1 MHLWSCYRFVLWSG
15 VGLGGYWLVM
25 LALDGLGLD
34 VGVLLNNWFLMGLA
48 VVLLILNIAPITRIL
63 RGGRRGGAPEFRLC
77 PECAFDLSARA
88 PEGACPDC
96 GRLYVR
102 GEGEKDWVGVAGIAR
117 FVLELAEIVHRWI
130 ELWQEQ
136 RRRLPK
142 IVRRQS
148 WIGLGFA
155 LVPMLALL
163 VLMIGVLLGG
173 TTLVPTGNAQQWY
186 NSWFFRIIYFQ
197 LFCVVVSFAQVARNR
212 TTYRKIKQ
220 QDCLVCPECQYALD
234 QLPSPG
240 SCPECGR
247 GYTHDELRETWKPYT
262 SSL

>member
-48 VVLLILNIAPITRIL
+48 VVLLILTIAPISRIL
-63 RGGRRGGAPEFRLC
+63 RGGRRRGAPEFRLC
-77 PECAFDLSARA
+77 PECAFDLCARA

-96 GRLYVR
+96 GRLCMP
-102 GEGEKDWVGVAGIAR
+102 GEGEKEWRGVAAIAR
-117 FVLELAEIVHRWI
+117 FVLELTEIVRRLI
-130 ELWQEQ
+130 GRWQEQ
-136 RRRLPK
+136 RRRYPK

-155 LVPMLALL
+155 LVPM
-163 VLMIGVLLGG
+163 VGVAAISIVAILGV
-173 TTLVPTGNAQQWY
+173 VPPAAKGNAQTWL
-186 NSWFFRIIYFQ
+186 NSWLFRFLGLQVISLI
-197 LFCVVVSFAQVARNR
+197 VSFAILGR
-212 TTYRKIKQ
+212 YRKSLRNVKRQ
-220 QDCLVCPECQYALD
+220 GSLVCPECMYALD

-240 SCPECGR
+240 SCPECGH

-262 SSL
+262 SGL